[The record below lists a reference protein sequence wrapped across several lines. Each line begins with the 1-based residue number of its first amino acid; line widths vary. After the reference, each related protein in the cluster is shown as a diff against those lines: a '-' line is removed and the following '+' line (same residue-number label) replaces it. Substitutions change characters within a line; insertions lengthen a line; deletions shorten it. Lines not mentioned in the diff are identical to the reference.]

1 MSKKEFRKVTMP
13 YLEKQTQYQFSQI
26 KLFIDSALVNSV
38 SKNFE
43 TPDEKIKYLYTSLN
57 DVRDFILNQ
66 TVENSVRINLIRA
79 FDELEAVEKE
89 EQLGN
94 ESASFQE
101 STQEKIEESQE

>member
-26 KLFIDSALVNSV
+26 KLFIDRALANVV

-57 DVRDFILNQ
+57 DLRDFILNQ
-66 TVENSVRINLIRA
+66 TVENSVRINLIQA
-79 FDELEAVEKE
+79 FDQIEKAEKE

-94 ESASFQE
+94 DLVNSQE
-101 STQEKIEESQE
+101 STQDKIEESQE